1 MRGARAAAL
10 LLGTLLAGACAP
22 AEDGSRLAGVT
33 ERLVATPYFRPY
45 DLPAVTLTDQNG
57 EPFELR
63 ARAAGKVTLLY
74 FGYTSCPDVC
84 PITMARM
91 GRGLALLE
99 PEERARVL
107 PVFISLDAERD
118 TPEQVREWVG
128 ALHPDIV
135 GLTGPQERLD
145 AAVEGMGFVFPD
157 MERPEE
163 GFYEVAHP
171 VDLFIFTPELLGRF
185 GYDHGEATPEEIA
198 ADLRALVAFEWG
210 GAGATASG
218 NGAGASGA
226 RAGGSEAEAGSTR
239 ALGDAGSSA
248 GPARTGG
255 VQVEDAFALDPLG
268 QDRLAFYATLR
279 NEGARAD
286 ALVGVA
292 SPSGGSASLHRMV
305 SEDGM
310 MRMEPVDVIPL
321 PPGETVRLE
330 PGGLHAMLEG
340 LRSSP
345 TAGDSLEVT
354 FRFANTDAV
363 TRWIPV
369 RHPADLTAHP

>member
-10 LLGTLLAGACAP
+10 LLGTLLVDGCAP
-22 AEDGSRLAGVT
+22 AEEGSRLAGVT
-33 ERLVATPYFRPY
+33 ERLTAAPYFRPY
-45 DLPAVTLTDQNG
+45 DLPAVTLTDQDG

-84 PITMARM
+84 PITMARV
-91 GRGLALLE
+91 GRSLAMLE
-99 PEERARVL
+99 PEERARIL
-107 PVFISLDAERD
+107 PVFITLDPERD
-118 TPEQVREWVG
+118 TPERIRDWIG

-135 GLTGPQERLD
+135 GLTGPKERLD

-171 VDLFIFTPELLGRF
+171 VDLFLFTPELLGRF
-185 GYDHGEATPEEIA
+185 GYDHGEASPEEIA
-198 ADLRALVAFEWG
+198 ADLRTLVAFEWG
-210 GAGATASG
+210 GAGVTGSG
-218 NGAGASGA
+218 
-226 RAGGSEAEAGSTR
+226 EAEAPGNAETPGE
-239 ALGDAGSSA
+239 AGDD
-248 GPARTGG
+248 ARTEG
-255 VQVEDAFALDPLG
+255 VQVENAFALDPLG
-268 QDRLAFYATLR
+268 QERLAFYATLR
-279 NEGARAD
+279 NESARAD

-292 SPSGGSASLHRMV
+292 SPTGRTASLHRMR

-310 MRMEPVDVIPL
+310 MRMEPVEVIPL
-321 PPGETVRLE
+321 PPGATVRLE
-330 PGGLHAMLEG
+330 PGGLHAMLED
-340 LRSSP
+340 LLTSP
-345 TAGDSLEVT
+345 AAGDSLEVT

-369 RHPADLTAHP
+369 RHPADVTGHP

>member
-1 MRGARAAAL
+1 MSIRGPGAAAL
-10 LLGTLLAGACAP
+10 LLGALLAGACAP

-33 ERLVATPYFRPY
+33 ERLTATPYFRPY
-45 DLPAVTLTDQNG
+45 DLPAVTLTDQDG

-63 ARAAGKVTLLY
+63 ARASGKVTVLY

-91 GRGLALLE
+91 GRSLAMLE
-99 PEERARVL
+99 PEERARIL
-107 PVFISLDAERD
+107 PVFITLDPERD
-118 TPEQVREWVG
+118 TPERIREWVG

-157 MERPEE
+157 LERPEE

-171 VDLFIFTPELLGRF
+171 VDLFLFTPELLGRW

-198 ADLRALVAFEWG
+198 ADLRTLVAFDWG
-210 GAGATASG
+210 GAA
-218 NGAGASGA
+218 A
-226 RAGGSEAEAGSTR
+226 RDAAGGEAGDVPEER
-239 ALGDAGSSA
+239 
-248 GPARTGG
+248 G

-292 SPSGGSASLHRMV
+292 SSGGRTASLHRMR

-310 MRMEPVDVIPL
+310 MRMEPVEVIPL
-321 PPGETVRLE
+321 PPGATVHLE
-330 PGGLHAMLEG
+330 PGGLHAMVEG
-340 LRSSP
+340 LRASP
-345 TAGDSLEVT
+345 SAGDSLEVT
-354 FRFANTDAV
+354 FRFANTPAV

-369 RHPADLTAHP
+369 RHPADVRPPEPTSTAP

>member
-1 MRGARAAAL
+1 MRGARAASL
-10 LLGTLLAGACAP
+10 LLGMLLVGGCAP
-22 AEDGSRLAGVT
+22 AEEGSRLAGLT
-33 ERLVATPYFRPY
+33 EQLVATPYFQPY
-45 DLPAVTLTDQNG
+45 DLPAVTLTDQDG
-57 EPFELR
+57 APFELR

-91 GRGLALLE
+91 ARSLAMLE
-99 PEERARVL
+99 PEERARIL

-157 MERPEE
+157 MERPAE

-185 GYDHGEATPEEIA
+185 GYDHGQATPEEIA
-198 ADLRALVAFEWG
+198 ADLKALVAFEWG
-210 GAGATASG
+210 GSG
-218 NGAGASGA
+218 DAAAPGQ
-226 RAGGSEAEAGSTR
+226 AGGPSSDPAETA
-239 ALGDAGSSA
+239 
-248 GPARTGG
+248 G
-255 VQVEDAFALDPLG
+255 VQVADAFALDPLG
-268 QDRLAFYATLR
+268 QDRLALYATLR
-279 NEGARAD
+279 NAGVRAD
-286 ALVGVA
+286 ALIGVA
-292 SPSGGSASLHRMV
+292 SPSGRSASLHRMV
-305 SEDGM
+305 SEEGM
-310 MRMEPVDVIPL
+310 MRMEPVDVVPL

-330 PGGLHAMLEG
+330 PGGLHAMVEG
-340 LRSSP
+340 LLSSP
-345 TAGDSLEVT
+345 VAGDSLEVT
-354 FRFANTDAV
+354 FRFANTDAL

-369 RHPADLTAHP
+369 RHPADITAHP